1 MTIPTSV
8 WIGYDILVMPGVK
21 IGNGTIIAACSVIA
35 SNVPAYTVVGGNP
48 AMEIRRRF
56 SPDVVAEL
64 EAIPWWEWSIE
75 QITKH
80 RDAMFST
87 DIVALR
93 ACHRN

>member
-1 MTIPTSV
+1 
-8 WIGYDILVMPGVK
+8 
-21 IGNGTIIAACSVIA
+21 
-35 SNVPAYTVVGGNP
+35 
-48 AMEIRRRF
+48 MEIRRRF